1 MIYFGNRQV
10 GKTHTAITKLV
21 EAYNNKKGKILVVAP
36 TMEQES
42 FICKLLVN
50 RKVDIKDIITTNV
63 LPIDDKVDGFKI
75 DYRYI
80 EGLDRIIGDDENT
93 FAIVNNSTLIVRHD
107 KKYQEFC
114 KEYKPDSLMYF
125 DNSVLGEKEL
135 KEREILELKERIAK
149 LETEIKM
156 MDNKKSYKETI

>member
-36 TMEQES
+36 TMEQTS
-42 FICKLLVN
+42 FMCKLLVN

-63 LPIDDKVDGFKI
+63 LPINDRVDGFKI

-93 FAIVNNSTLIVRHD
+93 FAVVNRSTFIDRKD
-107 KKYQEFC
+107 DRYMDYI
-114 KEYKPDSLMYF
+114 KEYRPDSLIYL

-135 KEREILELKERIAK
+135 KEREVLELKERIAK

-156 MDNKKSYKETI
+156 MK